1 VTAYHLEPATGTLSP
16 FQTVSTLPEGYDGSN
31 SCAQIGITPSGAF
44 LYAPNRGHNSMA
56 CFAVDA
62 DSGALTPVGQ
72 VPTEPVPR
80 AFGIDPTGH
89 FLYSAG
95 LESGRLAAFRIDQQ
109 AGTLTPLDV
118 YPVGERPMWVTIL
131 NL

>member
-1 VTAYHLEPATGTLSP
+1 
-16 FQTVSTLPEGYDGSN
+16 
-31 SCAQIGITPSGAF
+31 
-44 LYAPNRGHNSMA
+44 
-56 CFAVDA
+56 
-62 DSGALTPVGQ
+62 